1 MQSLKEN
8 ESLKEVE
15 SIELMNDEKVAE
27 DKMLNRIDEKLRW
40 KEHLLSIQQDDYITR
55 VGNFY

>member
-27 DKMLNRIDEKLRW
+27 DKMLNRIDEKLR
-40 KEHLLSIQQDDYITR
+40 
-55 VGNFY
+55 